1 MNQNVGQLQND
12 LQYIQTNKQIN
23 NKYRLWDS
31 SLISAGLAHATAI
44 IIHQQ
49 QQVETSVPQFR
60 YLETV
65 RAH

>member
-1 MNQNVGQLQND
+1 MWTMWGIYRMIYNTNK
-12 LQYIQTNKQIN
+12 QTNKQIIN
-23 NKYRLWDS
+23 NKYRLCGS

-49 QQVETSVPQFR
+49 QQVETSVPQFC

-65 RAH
+65 